1 MNYCG
6 IDLANKSSSICIT
19 NTTGKVL
26 HRATV
31 ATESDDI
38 GQALK
43 GFGQLTVI
51 IEASPLAEM
60 IATLIEGYG
69 HTAVIIDARSAKHLM
84 SAMKKTDRRDAQTLA
99 EIGRCG
105 WYTKVHRKSSEARE
119 LRSLLRARQTLL
131 KSNKALKSSIR
142 GLLRSHGIRLGKV
155 SEGKFS
161 QAVTEVVSQKVPN
174 LLPALTAML
183 DVLALAGAQ
192 AKELKKSLEAR
203 CAQDAV
209 SQRLES
215 VPGIGPLISTAYRAT
230 IDDPHRF
237 RCGDEIADYL
247 GLAPSVYQSGE
258 VEYRGRI
265 TKEGDRLLR
274 WHLVEGAHVL
284 LTKGKDCALKRWGL
298 SLEKRKGS
306 AKAKVAVARKLA
318 ILLWTLWKDEQLFE
332 AFPSP
337 A

>member
-1 MNYCG
+1 
-6 IDLANKSSSICIT
+6 
-19 NTTGKVL
+19 
-26 HRATV
+26 
-31 ATESDDI
+31 
-38 GQALK
+38 
-43 GFGQLTVI
+43 
-51 IEASPLAEM
+51 
-60 IATLIEGYG
+60 
-69 HTAVIIDARSAKHLM
+69 
-84 SAMKKTDRRDAQTLA
+84 
-99 EIGRCG
+99 
-105 WYTKVHRKSSEARE
+105 
-119 LRSLLRARQTLL
+119 
-131 KSNKALKSSIR
+131 
-142 GLLRSHGIRLGKV
+142 LGKV

-161 QAVTEVVSQKVPN
+161 QAVTEVVSQKAPN

-215 VPGIGPLISTAYRAT
+215 TPGIGPLISTAYRAT

-237 RCGDEIADYL
+237 SCGDEVADYL
-247 GLAPSVYQSGE
+247 GLTPRVYQSGE

-306 AKAKVAVARKLA
+306 GKAKVAVARKLA
-318 ILLWTLWKDEQLFE
+318 ILLWKLWKDEQLFE
-332 AFPSP
+332 AFPSSV
-337 A
+337 